1 MNKVFFAKKSGKRG
15 EIYIYDDI
23 GEGWVGG
30 LTAKAFSDMMRA
42 LGDASALDIYINSP
56 GGSVFEG
63 VAIYNQIK
71 RFSGEKIIHIDGIAA
86 SIASVIAMAGD
97 EIRIAANGMMMI
109 HDPWGVVIGTAKEMR
124 KTADSMDKI
133 RDTITGTYV
142 AKTGHDAKKI
152 EDWMAEET
160 WLNAEEAVK
169 FGFADKITEEKNV
182 KAEFTLL
189 SKFNKVPEQLKKQS
203 KASSVLI
210 ARMEMRSKQILGAST
225 GR

>member
-71 RFSGEKIIHIDGIAA
+71 RFNGEKIIHIDGIAA

-97 EIRIAANGMMMI
+97 EIRIASNGMMMI

-124 KTADSMDKI
+124 KTADSIDKI

-142 AKTGHDAKKI
+142 AKTGHDAKKV

-210 ARMEMRSKQILGAST
+210 ARMEMRSKQICGAST